1 MSVGRR
7 RARREALFLLYQA
20 DLMGVD
26 RQKTLERMEGRSDTV
41 DPYTRGLVSGVLS
54 TQNLLDV
61 SLERHLK
68 GWTITRL
75 APLERNILRIAA
87 YELQPGSDVPISV
100 AIDEAVGLARRYC
113 SNEAGSL
120 VNGVL
125 AALVAEA
132 APSDAAGGGEA

>member
-1 MSVGRR
+1 
-7 RARREALFLLYQA
+7 
-20 DLMGVD
+20 MGVE
-26 RQKTLERMEGRSDTV
+26 RQKTLERMEGPAGTV
-41 DPYTRGLVSGVLS
+41 DPYTRALVSGVLS
-54 TQNLLDV
+54 VQELLDA

-68 GWTITRL
+68 GWTVPRL

-100 AIDEAVGLARRYC
+100 TIDEAVGLARRYC

-125 AALVAEA
+125 AALAAEA
-132 APSDAAGGGEA
+132 GPPDDGGGGAT